1 MYDVPPR
8 LLSPRAMDLCGYSM
22 ERHGSTPLFRR
33 HAVTPT
39 PERQKTPFYPS
50 AGLHPFYAAP

>member
-8 LLSPRAMDLCGYSM
+8 LLPPPAMILCGYPM

-39 PERQKTPFYPS
+39 PERQKAPFAPSTGLHSFYP
-50 AGLHPFYAAP
+50 AP